1 MEYDPKD
8 NEVIHLLK
16 KLKDSNG
23 AYPPEMLALRRQG
36 YLKQVADV
44 SAGAGLAVALRN
56 IAKGGKGTAGTS
68 SIAGTV
74 VEALLVVA
82 LIAEAGA
89 VTYFY
94 RDKVAEY
101 FRSITSSPKVG
112 EVASPPVISSPIA
125 EVQSTP
131 SPVITITVTGT
142 ETLTL
147 TPGTPSGTPSAVL
160 AAGTALPDGET
171 GVGVQSGST
180 SGPGSNTGGTSVPT
194 SVASDPG
201 DPNDPNGNNGNH
213 YGQTPIPERTKDP
226 GNTSSS
232 TQTSN
237 TGNNKK
243 KP

>member
-23 AYPPEMLALRRQG
+23 AYPPEMLTLRRQG
-36 YLKQVADV
+36 YIRQVAEV
-44 SAGAGLAVALRN
+44 SAGAGLAGALRN
-56 IAKGGKGTAGTS
+56 ISKGGKGTAGAS
-68 SIAGTV
+68 STAGTV

-101 FRSITSSPKVG
+101 FRSITRSPKVE
-112 EVASPPVISSPIA
+112 EVASPPAISSPFA
-125 EVQSTP
+125 EMQVTP
-131 SPVITITVTGT
+131 SPVITVTITGT
-142 ETLTL
+142 GTLTL
-147 TPGTPSGTPSAVL
+147 TPDTPSGTPSTVL
-160 AAGTALPDGET
+160 AAGTTLPEGET
-171 GVGVQSGST
+171 GVDAGPASTGIPGST
-180 SGPGSNTGGTSVPT
+180 GSNTGGTPVPT
-194 SVASDPG
+194 SVAS
-201 DPNDPNGNNGNH
+201 DPNGNNGNH
-213 YGQTPIPERTKDP
+213 YGQTPIPVRTKDP

-232 TQTSN
+232 TQTSS
-237 TGNNKK
+237 NKK

>member
-23 AYPPEMLALRRQG
+23 AYPPEMLAMRRQG
-36 YLKQVADV
+36 YLKQVAQV

-56 IAKGGKGTAGTS
+56 IAKSGKGTAGTS

-94 RDKVAEY
+94 RDQVAEY
-101 FRSITSSPKVG
+101 FRSITRSPKVE
-112 EVASPPVISSPIA
+112 EVTGPPVSSSPIA
-125 EVQSTP
+125 EMQITP
-131 SPVITITVTGT
+131 SPVITITVIGT
-142 ETLTL
+142 ETLTI
-147 TPGTPSGTPSAVL
+147 TPGTPSGTPFTVL

-171 GVGVQSGST
+171 GVDVQSGST
-180 SGPGSNTGGTSVPT
+180 AGPGSNTGGTSVPT
-194 SVASDPG
+194 SDPG
-201 DPNDPNGNNGNH
+201 DPNEPNGNNGNH

-232 TQTSN
+232 TQTSS
-237 TGNNKK
+237 NKK